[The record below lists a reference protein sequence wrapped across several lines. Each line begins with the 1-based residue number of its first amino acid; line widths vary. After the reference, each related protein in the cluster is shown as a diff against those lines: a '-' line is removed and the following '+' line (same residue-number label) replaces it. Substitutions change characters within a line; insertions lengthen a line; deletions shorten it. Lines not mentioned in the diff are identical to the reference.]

1 MPWYGTI
8 QILSLE
14 FLRTSLAS
22 AMFGQV
28 GTICVPTLF
37 FLFTAMTCH
46 PPGAAS
52 QATLGSHYHD
62 LPLGSHYQHPLPVQP
77 ILGRMSDVLFV

>member
-1 MPWYGTI
+1 
-8 QILSLE
+8 
-14 FLRTSLAS
+14 
-22 AMFGQV
+22 MFGQV

-46 PPGAAS
+46 PAGAAS

-77 ILGRMSDVLFV
+77 ILGRMSDVFFDYCSYYELCSMWNFLIC